1 MEESVQAIWVEILEK
16 DGIGVE
22 DNFFELG
29 GDSLLATRV
38 ISRIRRTFNIEL
50 PLRVLFEQSTIA
62 GLAQE
67 IQIAS
72 GNKF

>member
-62 GLAQE
+62 RLAQE